1 MAAVIVNVLQSSRG
15 IDCGLGYPSPRD
27 LCSLPYM
34 NIVRI
39 NEYLAVNLGK
49 IRYYFWVTE
58 ELYSS

>member
-1 MAAVIVNVLQSSRG
+1 MVAVIVRDGSTV
-15 IDCGLGYPSPRD
+15 ILGYPSPRD

-39 NEYLAVNLGK
+39 NEYLVVNLGK
-49 IRYYFWVTE
+49 IRYNFWLIE